1 MKLKKGNIEY
11 DFAVES
17 IKYLLN
23 TGIQKY
29 DLKQIIRQF
38 QIKSKSE
45 YREEKNET
53 SEIWINGK
61 KLDSKKV
68 LIIKVNEDFSI
79 IEDSKLNSKSLM
91 LKYFEYKVKDRDYID
106 TVNTLN
112 ILLESLEE
120 EINSCSW
127 THPNFKSLS
136 NKNLIKLMDPEFFD
150 EYQKDEFDLFYHQLI
165 QYQLSL
171 IQYISEKNISY
182 EYIIILFDLLE
193 LNEMI
198 LSEIKKLKNCISI
211 VLVDDYEEF
220 MPLESIYLFEN
231 RKMYDFSNENL
242 LYRIVTKKYQELYTI
257 EEAKNKMTQDLKSA
271 YELKKIR
278 IVNDSDDE

>member
-1 MKLKKGNIEY
+1 
-11 DFAVES
+11 
-17 IKYLLN
+17 
-23 TGIQKY
+23 
-29 DLKQIIRQF
+29 
-38 QIKSKSE
+38 
-45 YREEKNET
+45 
-53 SEIWINGK
+53 
-61 KLDSKKV
+61 
-68 LIIKVNEDFSI
+68 
-79 IEDSKLNSKSLM
+79 
-91 LKYFEYKVKDRDYID
+91 
-106 TVNTLN
+106 
-112 ILLESLEE
+112 
-120 EINSCSW
+120 
-127 THPNFKSLS
+127 
-136 NKNLIKLMDPEFFD
+136 MDPEFFD